1 LETTTPRII
10 GLLQQK
16 GGVGKTTLSLNIAGY
31 FASQGERVLLVDA
44 DPQGSSLAWSD
55 ERCDAP
61 PFSLIGK
68 AVPSIH
74 KDLPDIAADYDRVII
89 DGAPGVNGL
98 FRSCILASDLVL
110 IPVQPSPF
118 DIWAC
123 VDAAIQ
129 IEEAQQFHKTIKAA
143 FVVSRKITNT
153 VIGKKVFKAFS
164 EHAFPVLDAAVHQ
177 RVIYAES
184 AAVGKTV
191 FDVEDARD
199 AQLEIARLCREL
211 NNQKERIAA

>member
-1 LETTTPRII
+1 VTKAHPRII

-31 FASQGERVLLVDA
+31 FAKTGERVLLVDA

-55 ERCDAP
+55 ERQDAP

-74 KDLPDIAADYDRVII
+74 KDLASIAADYDRVII

-123 VDAAIQ
+123 ADTALQ
-129 IEEAQQFHKTIKAA
+129 IEEAQQFRKSLKAA
-143 FVVSRKITNT
+143 FVINRKISNT
-153 VIGKKVFKAFS
+153 IIGKKVFKAFS
-164 EHAFPVLDAAVHQ
+164 EQAFPVLEAAIHQ

-191 FDVEDARD
+191 FEVEGARP

-211 NNQKERIAA
+211 QHKQERIAA